1 MKFSMMA
8 GLLALG
14 LTLAGLPAQAHD
26 RGHIRY
32 RHLPTVSKLPAGVIQ
47 ISPVVPGMGAH
58 YARPQDLP
66 LGPIYCVYK
75 GRIVCLEFMISQ
87 KDFKAGKSWPDLHAD
102 MKGLPPVDHVNIGF
116 QPHGHEGFEVPHYD
130 IHMYFLP
137 PKVIARIK

>member
-1 MKFSMMA
+1 MKVTATAS
-8 GLLALG
+8 LLALG
-14 LTLAGLPAQAHD
+14 LILAGATAQAHD
-26 RGHIRY
+26 GSHTRY
-32 RHLPTVSKLPAGVIQ
+32 HHLPAVPKLPTGVIQ
-47 ISPVVPGMGAH
+47 VSPVVPGMGAH

-75 GRIVCLEFMISQ
+75 GKIVCLEFMISQ
-87 KDFKAGKSWPDLHAD
+87 KNFEAGKSWPDLHAD

-137 PKVIARIK
+137 PEVIAKIK